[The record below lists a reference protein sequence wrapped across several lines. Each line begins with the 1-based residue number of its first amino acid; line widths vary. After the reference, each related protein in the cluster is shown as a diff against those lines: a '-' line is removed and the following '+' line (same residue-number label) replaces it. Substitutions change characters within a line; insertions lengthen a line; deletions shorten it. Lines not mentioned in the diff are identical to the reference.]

1 MTKNPDRR
9 LGCVP
14 GIGEVAINKH
24 PFFAYIDWSKLE
36 ARQVRPPFQPQIV
49 SCCLILLFTEKASFI
64 DRVHHWPSMTV
75 HSLIFISSAVIV
87 CRRKISAVFYHR
99 ILSIYSL
106 FLTSSITRD
115 LLFGEGS
122 LKRFTY
128 AGF

>member
-49 SCCLILLFTEKASFI
+49 SSFHYLLFVVSVKSELQAPRNMS
-64 DRVHHWPSMTV
+64 
-75 HSLIFISSAVIV
+75 
-87 CRRKISAVFYHR
+87 
-99 ILSIYSL
+99 ILW
-106 FLTSSITRD
+106 LTR
-115 LLFGEGS
+115 E
-122 LKRFTY
+122 
-128 AGF
+128 